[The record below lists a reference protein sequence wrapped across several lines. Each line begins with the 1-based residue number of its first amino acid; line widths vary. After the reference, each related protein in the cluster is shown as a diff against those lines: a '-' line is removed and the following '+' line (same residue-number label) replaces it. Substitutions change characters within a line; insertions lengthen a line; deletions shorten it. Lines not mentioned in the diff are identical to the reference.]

1 MPSRTH
7 ICNLA
12 LNEIGQPP
20 ITDIAD
26 VTRNAQRCNLMF
38 DDIVDEVAASKYWS
52 KLKERVELALLPD
65 PPIYEFNFQFQ
76 LPSDHLEIISIND
89 NQQETVIYQI
99 EKGILLIND
108 SSVFIKYI
116 QKQSNPEKWGQLLE
130 RVVVLRLAA
139 GLCYITTGDKAL
151 TNDIYSRYDLYSRRY
166 SSLDSNQGSRRKI
179 RAKTITRVR

>member
-12 LNEIGQPP
+12 LLEIGQSP

-26 VTRNAQRCNLMF
+26 VTINAQRCNLIF
-38 DDIVDEVAASKYWS
+38 DDIADEVASSKYWS
-52 KLKERVELALLPD
+52 KLKTRVELALLPD
-65 PPIYEFNFQFQ
+65 PPVYEFNFQFQ

-89 NQQETVIYQI
+89 NPQYSVQFQI
-99 EKGILLIND
+99 EDNKLLINN

-130 RVVVLRLAA
+130 RAVVLRLAA
-139 GLCYITTGDKAL
+139 GLCYITTGDRSL
-151 TNDIYSRYDLYSRRY
+151 TTDIYARYIVYSRA
-166 SSLDSNQGSRRKI
+166 SAALDSNQGSRRKL
-179 RAKTITRVR
+179 RAQTITRVR